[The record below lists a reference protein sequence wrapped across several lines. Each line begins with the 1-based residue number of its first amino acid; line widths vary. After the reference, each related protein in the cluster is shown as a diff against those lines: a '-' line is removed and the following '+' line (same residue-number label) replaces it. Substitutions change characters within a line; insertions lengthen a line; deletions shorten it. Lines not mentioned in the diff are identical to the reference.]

1 MESRKS
7 PFRGLVII
15 ASTLFL
21 TLLVGCGGG
30 GGGSTSGGGTTP
42 TVNGTI
48 SGTAVK
54 GPVSGGTVTAFA
66 INNGVM
72 GSQVGSGQT
81 DGQGNF
87 SMQVGDY
94 AGSVMLRMTGGTYTD
109 EATGTSMPMQQS
121 DVMTCVIPSMAAG
134 STVNGIQMTPLTSM
148 AQTMAQ
154 GMPGGMTPVN
164 ITTANNAVGN
174 YFMVNDILHTQ
185 PMNPLMQGAG
195 SGADQNRRNYGMT
208 VAAMSQYAKDIGMQ
222 FSSGIATAMMND
234 ASDGHMNGMMGNSSV
249 QMGGGMMGGNM
260 MQPNAGMSGLASAM
274 TQFVNSQMNKSGLTA
289 QDMQNLINK
298 LTTTNGVIQ

>member
-7 PFRGLVII
+7 LFRGLVII

-21 TLLVGCGGG
+21 AFLIGCGGG
-30 GGGSTSGGGTTP
+30 GGGTTSGGGTTP
-42 TVNGTI
+42 TVSGTI

-54 GPVSGGTVTAFA
+54 GPVSGATVTAFA

-72 GSQVGSGQT
+72 GSQIGSGQT

-94 AGSVMLRMTGGTYTD
+94 AGPVMLRMTGGTYTD
-109 EATGTSMPMQQS
+109 EATGTSMPIQQS

-148 AQTMAQ
+148 AQRMAQ
-154 GMPGGMTPVN
+154 EMSGGMTPAN
-164 ITTANNAVGN
+164 ITTANGAVGN

-195 SGADQNRRNYGMT
+195 SGADQNMRDYGMAM
-208 VAAMSQYAKDIGMQ
+208 AAISQYAKTTGIQ
-222 FSSGIATAMMND
+222 FSSGMVTAMMND
-234 ASDGHMNGMMGNSSV
+234 ASDGHMNGMIGNSSV

-260 MQPNAGMSGLASAM
+260 MQPNAGTSGLASAM
-274 TQFVNSQMNKSGLTA
+274 TQFVNAQMNKSGLTVG
-289 QDMQNLINK
+289 DMQSLINK
-298 LTTTNGVIQ
+298 LMASNGNIQ